1 MLQVPKTKLKSFE
14 EGALP
19 IQQGIVMESLP
30 LELKC
35 SLNIYG
41 CKRHLRAYL
50 SKKASFQNWMTFK
63 YYFL

>member
-30 LELKC
+30 FGTKMLLK
-35 SLNIYG
+35 Y
-41 CKRHLRAYL
+41 LRL
-50 SKKASFQNWMTFK
+50 
-63 YYFL
+63 

>member
-1 MLQVPKTKLKSFE
+1 MLQVPKTKFKSFE
-14 EGALP
+14 KGALP
-19 IQQGIVMESLP
+19 IWQGIVKESLP

-50 SKKASFQNWMTFK
+50 FQKASFQNCITFK